1 MTNTIFIN
9 KNVILIFVYSTFSV
23 MLELKELFESS
34 TVLLG
39 SNKQTLQTILGKI
52 INFGNYKG
60 TNILQQTILGKIINF
75 GNYKGTN
82 I

>member
-1 MTNTIFIN
+1 
-9 KNVILIFVYSTFSV
+9 

-52 INFGNYKG
+52 NNFGNNKG
-60 TNILQQTILGKIINF
+60 TNILQQTLIFSSLFFSLPPK
-75 GNYKGTN
+75 
-82 I
+82 